1 MQYHAVYK
9 ENEKQKFVE
18 NLGVV
23 IMNVMI
29 KQSYI
34 AITERSQV
42 AMCKGFMIPEEIK
55 QAAPKRQGNLP
66 WISKLVL
73 HSPVKTDR
81 SKRQNNQGKRTVQ
94 WHIVPVRLC
103 TTFFI
108 SVV

>member
-34 AITERSQV
+34 AITSSNVQRIYDSRRNQTSS
-42 AMCKGFMIPEEIK
+42 
-55 QAAPKRQGNLP
+55 PKTAGEPSMDIQM
-66 WISKLVL
+66 VL